1 MIFTAEKSVKDY
13 GDKVTPEIKAE
24 IESKITALKTAKEGT
39 DIEVIKKA
47 TEELS
52 TEMSKIGEAMS
63 KTTEAPKEG
72 ENPTPE
78 TQEPEIKDAEVN
90 ENPEQK

>member
-24 IESKITALKTAKEGT
+24 IESKITALKTAKDGS

-63 KTTEAPKEG
+63 KAGEAPKEG

-90 ENPEQK
+90 ENPENK